1 MPVLVHKQFALQLLL
16 VTPMSISP
24 DSGLEL
30 LSAVQRGD
38 KAAFARLYD
47 LYSAA
52 LFGVITRILGEGDQA
67 EEVLQ
72 DSFMKIWRSANTYDA
87 VKGRVF
93 TWMLNIARNTAIDRV
108 RSADHRDSGLTQGLD
123 KAVYRMGTDEVRD
136 RLDHMGM
143 NEVIGK
149 LKREHQEMIDMAYY
163 QGWSQQEIADRTGLP
178 LGTVKSR
185 TRTALQV
192 LKEALK
198 DYS

>member
-1 MPVLVHKQFALQLLL
+1 MPSA
-16 VTPMSISP
+16 T

-30 LSAVQRGD
+30 LTSVQRGD

-52 LFGVITRILGEGDQA
+52 LHGVITRILGEGEQA

-72 DSFMKIWRSANTYDA
+72 DSFMKIWRSANKYDP

-93 TWMLNIARNTAIDRV
+93 TWMLNIARNSAIDVV
-108 RSADHRDSGLTQGLD
+108 RSADHRDSGMTQGLD
-123 KAVYRMGTDEVRD
+123 KAVYRLGTDED
-136 RLDHMGM
+136 RTRHDHLGV
-143 NEVIGK
+143 NDVVGK
-149 LKREHQEMIDMAYY
+149 LKPEHQEMIDMAYY

-198 DYS
+198 DHA

>member
-1 MPVLVHKQFALQLLL
+1 
-16 VTPMSISP
+16 MSSST

-30 LSAVQRGD
+30 LSSVQRGD

-52 LFGVITRILGEGDQA
+52 LYGVITRILGEGDQA

-72 DSFMKIWRSANTYDA
+72 DCYMKIWRSANKYDP

-93 TWMLNIARNTAIDRV
+93 TWMLNIARNSAIDVV

-123 KAVYRMGTDEVRD
+123 KSVYRMGTDEDSKRH
-136 RLDHMGM
+136 DHMGM

-149 LKREHQEMIDMAYY
+149 LKPEHHEMIDMAYY
-163 QGWSQQEIADRTGLP
+163 QGWSQQEIAERTGLP

-185 TRTALQV
+185 TRAALQV

-198 DYS
+198 DHA